1 MSQAKQ
7 IITFKCGECIKL
19 PLKRKKNQVFIDP
32 EVALSIVPQEVQ
44 SGLKFASFSGLLDV
58 RDNVHNIHKCD
69 DNIEGVPKQL
79 INSMFKKQV
88 TYEYGSLDIDTFLKK
103 LKQDGISDVKITQ
116 TSEPDGVLTKIKL
129 SAEEIEINISE
140 KGTHIICEGK
150 QSSRLKVRDLLL
162 SCMNKF

>member
-1 MSQAKQ
+1 M
-7 IITFKCGECIKL
+7 
-19 PLKRKKNQVFIDP
+19 FIDP

-58 RDNVHNIHKCD
+58 RDNVHNIHNITD

-88 TYEYGSLDIDTFLKK
+88 TYEYGPLDIDTFLKK

-116 TSEPDGVLTKIKL
+116 TSESDGVLTKIKL

>member
-1 MSQAKQ
+1 M
-7 IITFKCGECIKL
+7 
-19 PLKRKKNQVFIDP
+19 FIDP

-116 TSEPDGVLTKIKL
+116 TSEPDGVLTKIRL
-129 SAEEIEINISE
+129 SVEEIEINISE

-162 SCMNKF
+162 ACMNKF